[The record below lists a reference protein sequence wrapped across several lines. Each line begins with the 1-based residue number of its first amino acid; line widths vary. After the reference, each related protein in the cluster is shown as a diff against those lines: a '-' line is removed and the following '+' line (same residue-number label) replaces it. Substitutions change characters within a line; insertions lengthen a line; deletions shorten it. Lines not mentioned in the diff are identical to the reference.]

1 MADPRTPNSPIRTM
15 TSRGHAPGPRS
26 VSRTA
31 LVLGAAGLLA
41 ALVAPLTASAD
52 PADPPSGPCGPAGE
66 FTSSP
71 PTCTYATAGTDVFTV
86 PAGVSALTVDLY
98 GAEGG
103 SAAGF
108 VSPNPPNEGAPGG
121 LGGRTHAVLAVTPGQ
136 GVQITRGGVG
146 SSGTSRH
153 GEYARPGGFGHGTG
167 GGGAHGGGGSGGGA
181 TDLRTGAFGPTDRI
195 LVAGAGGG
203 AGNGGPLLG
212 GGNGGGPAGENGG
225 QGGGPEGSGAGGTG
239 GTQTQ
244 HGTGTRTNPLGA
256 PGGNAS
262 DIDQHTGQP
271 NPGSGGTG
279 GNGGR
284 GGNGGGGG
292 GGGWFGGGG
301 GSGGGNPGNLYGAG
315 GGGGSGYAAPA
326 EAGVSEASLEPG
338 VQHGDGKAVVS
349 FRYGTS
355 TTLTTDTTTP
365 LFGHAVALTATV
377 TGAENPAAAPGGS
390 VTFSEGTTP
399 LATVGLDGGRAR
411 FTTSALGPGT
421 HRISATHTPD
431 ADHTASS
438 TGEPA
443 EVTVGFSRPC
453 ITTDHRGPL
462 TVAAG
467 ESLCI
472 ASGGSQ
478 SGPLTVRPGGA
489 LSVSDGRV
497 TGPFSADGALAV
509 SLCGSTLTGPVGVR
523 NTSGSVVIGSA
534 EDAGAA
540 PVCAGNAFSGPVT
553 LEANT
558 GGVEF
563 SGGRVVGPLRCEANE
578 PAPRV
583 TATTV
588 VGPRSGQC
596 R

>member
-1 MADPRTPNSPIRTM
+1 M
-15 TSRGHAPGPRS
+15 TSHRPAPAPRP

-31 LVLGAAGLLA
+31 LVLGTAGLLA
-41 ALVAPLTASAD
+41 ALVAPLAASAD
-52 PADPPSGPCGPAGE
+52 PADAPSGSCGPAGV

-86 PAGVSALTVDLY
+86 PSGVSALTVDLY

-103 SAAGF
+103 GAAGF

-121 LGGRTHAVLAVTPGQ
+121 LGGRTRAVLAVAPGQ
-136 GVQITRGGVG
+136 ALQITRGGVG

-181 TDLRTGAFGPTDRI
+181 TDLRTGAFGPADRI

-203 AGNGGPLLG
+203 AGNGGPLLH

-225 QGGGPEGSGAGGTG
+225 EGGGPEGSGAGGTG

-244 HGTGTRTNPLGA
+244 HGTGTRTNPIGA
-256 PGGNAS
+256 GGGNAS
-262 DIDQHTGQP
+262 DIDQYTGQP

-292 GGGWFGGGG
+292 GGGWRGGGG

-315 GGGGSGYAAPA
+315 GGGGSGYAAGA
-326 EAGVSEASLEPG
+326 EAGVSEATLRSG

-355 TTLTTDTTTP
+355 TTLTTDTATP

-377 TGAENPAAAPGGS
+377 TGSEDPATAPGGS
-390 VTFSEGTTP
+390 VTFSDGTTP
-399 LATVGLDGGRAR
+399 LATVPLDGGQAR
-411 FTTSALGPGT
+411 LTTSALRPGT
-421 HRISATHTPD
+421 HRISAAHTPD

-453 ITTDHRGPL
+453 VTTDHHGPL

-467 ESLCI
+467 ESLCV

-489 LSVSDGRV
+489 LSVSDARV

-509 SLCGSTLTGPVGVR
+509 SLCGSTLDGPVTVR
-523 NTSGSVVIGSA
+523 DTSGSVVIGSA
-534 EDAGAA
+534 AGEGAG
-540 PVCAGNAFSGPVT
+540 PDCAGDAITGPVT
-553 LEANT
+553 LVANT

-563 SGGRVVGPLRCEANE
+563 AGGRIVGPLRCEANE

-588 VGPRSGQC
+588 AGPRSGQC